1 MTNEEFIKSI
11 SLEGEIWKDVVG
23 YEGKYLISSKGRVIS
38 LGRTIYAGGGGY
50 KQSQPRL
57 LKASIMRNGYYG
69 VMLSDMDKRMGLNKT
84 KPHYIHRMIAEAFIP
99 NPHNKPMIDHINTD
113 RTDNNISNLRWC
125 TQKENMNNP
134 ITVKNNSHNESV
146 VQLSLD
152 NCFIRQYPSMESTK
166 DVGFNPKCVSNCC
179 RKTQLQHKGFHW
191 MYLSDYETLIN
202 MSKNS

>member
-1 MTNEEFIKSI
+1 MG
-11 SLEGEIWKDVVG
+11 GE
-23 YEGKYLISSKGRVIS
+23 
-38 LGRTIYAGGGGY
+38 
-50 KQSQPRL
+50 RL
-57 LKASIMRNGYYG
+57 LKFHHDKDGYLFTIIS
-69 VMLSDMDKRMGLNKT
+69 VKQNKSN
-84 KPHYIHRMIAEAFIP
+84 KKQHRLIAEAFIP

-113 RTDNNISNLRWC
+113 RTDNSMSNLRWC

-152 NCFIRQYPSMESTK
+152 NCFIRQYPSMKSTK
-166 DVGFNPKCVSNCC
+166 DVGFNPNCVSNCC
-179 RKTQLQHKGFHW
+179 RKTQLQHKGFRW